1 MNHLLITGATGNL
14 GKELVKYF
22 RGKNFGVLH
31 LVGSKE
37 KFENLIH
44 DSELKYYFNYNL
56 TDEDEVAKLFESI
69 SVNTEDELFIIH
81 TVGGYA
87 GGSYFWEYSKSDLI
101 DMMNKNLVSSF
112 LVAKYSAKKI
122 QTIKGGSIVF
132 ISAKLSLDY
141 EPKRSVYAISKSAL
155 NHLVKVIENEGK
167 QINFTANAIAPK
179 IILTDAAK
187 SWIDQKD
194 YDKYTSTDEISEL
207 IEKIFINYE
216 KVSGNIFLVNDE
228 N

>member
-22 RGKNFGVLH
+22 QEKNFGVLH

-37 KFENLIH
+37 KFENFSQ
-44 DSELKYYFNYNL
+44 DSEIKLYLNYNL
-56 TDEDEVAKLFESI
+56 TDEDDVEKLFNSI
-69 SVNTEDELFIIH
+69 SLNEEDELFIIH
-81 TVGGYA
+81 TVGGYL
-87 GGSYFWEYSKSDLI
+87 GGSYFWDYSKSDLL

-122 QTIKGGSIVF
+122 QTIMGGSIIF
-132 ISAKLSLDY
+132 ISAKLSLEY
-141 EPKRSVYAISKSAL
+141 EAKRSVYTISKSAL
-155 NHLVKVIENEGK
+155 NHLVKIIENEGK

-179 IILTDAAK
+179 IILTEATK

-194 YDKYTSTDEISEL
+194 YSKYTSIEEISEL
-207 IEKIFINYE
+207 IEKIFVNYK
-216 KVSGNIFLVNDE
+216 KVSGNIFLINDE